1 MVFCISN
8 STCACLAPIV
18 DRLLPTSVWLE
29 ARPHSHGWD
38 TLPRKDT
45 LLQKD
50 TLPGRTLCTGM
61 TLSLRKIF
69 CHKRIL
75 HFANTYLSCAV
86 HFPWTIYF
94 PKLIWFYFIHINVK
108 WKFWSCCLIKS
119 SKFQLNIFLYVLC
132 WEMCTI
138 MITKHIFPR
147 TFLKLMELLS
157 HESILSR
164 RTYST
169 HHLDQS
175 WTPWY

>member
-18 DRLLPTSVWLE
+18 DRLLPRPVWLE

-119 SKFQLNIFLYVLC
+119 SKFQSHLPSCALLRNVHNHDHQTYLSQNLSQTYGAAL
-132 WEMCTI
+132 
-138 MITKHIFPR
+138 PR
-147 TFLKLMELLS
+147 INTV
-157 HESILSR
+157 
-164 RTYST
+164 
-169 HHLDQS
+169 
-175 WTPWY
+175 